1 MRTTNELTIRGER
14 THLERLLARVE
25 ALLRDG
31 WKRDREAEERLGR
44 RGPPR
49 PWARCFSCTARGDRP
64 AAGLWVHARGPN
76 ELYVANV
83 VPLEKQ
89 ELSEEEYNRL
99 LAGFERE
106 FLAPAA
112 AEVGAETEVVQHRL
126 TLEDDLSPEAVRLLR
141 AFSSSANHTSLHPND
156 RRRWNA
162 FLVRVHQDEALFD
175 PALLDEWLQQEGWP
189 EDTRC
194 QLVGEYEAA
203 RSLLSAYDEEA
214 ERR

>member
-1 MRTTNELTIRGER
+1 MRTTNEVSIRGER
-14 THLERLLARVE
+14 TRLERLLARLE

-31 WKRDREAEERLGR
+31 WKRDREAEERRGR
-44 RGPPR
+44 RGALG
-49 PWARCFSCTARGDRP
+49 PWSYCFSCTAEADRP
-64 AAGLWVHARGPN
+64 AAGFWVHARSP
-76 ELYVANV
+76 EEWYISNV

-89 ELSEEEYNRL
+89 ELSAGESNGL
-99 LAGFERE
+99 LAEFERK

-112 AEVGAETEVVQHRL
+112 AEIGVDTEVVPHRL

-141 AFSSSANHTSLHPND
+141 AFSTSANRTGLHSDD

-162 FLVRVHQDEALFD
+162 FLVRVHQDESLFD
-175 PALLDEWLQQEGWP
+175 PAWLDEWLQQQGWP